1 MFGVAFKL
9 RVVDEKPQLEIQ
21 HPYLK
26 LQSLDVT
33 VKHNSYANI
42 LNTLLKWMNPM
53 ICHQLEKTVTSMIIE
68 KSAALLTPVNNLAIQ
83 YWPMLNQMVDTTAI
97 VKGKER
103 VDKDGKV
110 INRDLS
116 KELAEIEVEFMD
128 GPLGLD
134 LYESYPT
141 EPAVCKVKR
150 FNHGPRNSRLQA
162 ERSHLIK
169 PHDYIIAINGV
180 DVTTMDY
187 DKIIEMLGSVVRP
200 LIFGRE
206 IMSDA
211 EKNSDD
217 YDSSDSDSESEE
229 KPKKKSKK
237 AKKESSSSDESSSES
252 EEKPKKKSKKAKKE
266 SSSSSESESEE
277 EKPKKKAA
285 KKEESSSSEFTE
297 SSESEE
303 EKPKKKA
310 AKKESS
316 SSSSS
321 SSESEEEKPKKKAA
335 KKESSSS
342 SSSSESEEE
351 KPKKTPKKEVLLAI
365 SLRLRKARMR
375 NLLRSLLRR
384 NLVLPAAVQK
394 VRMRNLLRN
403 PLRSLLRRNLALPAA
418 VVRRVRKRSPRRRL
432 PRRNLALLAA
442 VVRKVRRRNPRRSL
456 LRSLQRNR
464 RRNRAAPVRKA
475 INFSIC
481 FRVELFV
488 QNAL

>member
-200 LIFGRE
+200 FDVIFGRE

-342 SSSSESEEE
+342 SSSSEGEEE
-351 KPKKTPKKEVLLAI
+351 KPNKTPKTKE
-365 SLRLRKARMR
+365 SRT
-375 NLLRSLLRR
+375 S
-384 NLVLPAAVQK
+384 
-394 VRMRNLLRN
+394 
-403 PLRSLLRRNLALPAA
+403 SHYT
-418 VVRRVRKRSPRRRL
+418 
-432 PRRNLALLAA
+432 
-442 VVRKVRRRNPRRSL
+442 
-456 LRSLQRNR
+456 
-464 RRNRAAPVRKA
+464 
-475 INFSIC
+475 
-481 FRVELFV
+481 
-488 QNAL
+488 

>member
-200 LIFGRE
+200 FDVIFGRE

-217 YDSSDSDSESEE
+217 YDSSDSD
-229 KPKKKSKK
+229 
-237 AKKESSSSDESSSES
+237 SES

-321 SSESEEEKPKKKAA
+321 S
-335 KKESSSS
+335 
-342 SSSSESEEE
+342 
-351 KPKKTPKKEVLLAI
+351 
-365 SLRLRKARMR
+365 
-375 NLLRSLLRR
+375 
-384 NLVLPAAVQK
+384 
-394 VRMRNLLRN
+394 
-403 PLRSLLRRNLALPAA
+403 
-418 VVRRVRKRSPRRRL
+418 
-432 PRRNLALLAA
+432 
-442 VVRKVRRRNPRRSL
+442 
-456 LRSLQRNR
+456 
-464 RRNRAAPVRKA
+464 
-475 INFSIC
+475 
-481 FRVELFV
+481 
-488 QNAL
+488 